1 MTRRNLIAILRGIE
15 PAEIEPVAAALV
27 EAGISMIEVP
37 LNSPHPF
44 ESIARLADGFG
55 DVALVGAGTVLTVDD
70 VTRVKQAGGNLIVSP
85 DCNADVI
92 AATKEASMISWPGVM
107 TPSECFTALR
117 AGADGLKLFP
127 ATQIGIQGLRA
138 FRSVLPSRT
147 AIYAV
152 GGVGPDNFTDWF
164 DAGADGFGLGAALY
178 RPGDKAEVIAS
189 RVQAIVARYDQSLG
203 NR

>member
-164 DAGADGFGLGAALY
+164 DAGADGFGLGTALY
-178 RPGDKAEVIAS
+178 RPGDKAEVIAP